1 MSSLLDN
8 SDYIHNLLLKNKI
21 ISKEQSCLALQ
32 MVAKSNGEL
41 NVITALKKLKFIDD
55 AKISSALASEY
66 GMEIVDLLSI
76 KIPPEAI
83 EAVPPN
89 VAKEYKIIP
98 IGFSGDILKVAIS
111 DPTDVGA
118 IDSLQFVLKR
128 DVEGVI
134 ASAEQITKLIEHHYG
149 SLSENVDSFLKG
161 MDGSVE
167 GVESIVSVETK
178 NDDEESEGDEAPIVK
193 LVSLIIIEAYKK
205 RASDIHLEPLEK
217 KFRVRYRIDGVL
229 QEVDNPPKYLQAN
242 ILSRLKIMAKIDIA
256 EKRVPQDGRIQ
267 IKIQD
272 KVLDLRVSTVPTSH
286 GESIVMRILD
296 KSSIMIDI
304 SSLGFFPDDINTV
317 KKIIGM
323 PDGIFLVTGP
333 TGSGKTTSL
342 YAFLN
347 TVNNP
352 TKKIIT
358 VEDPIEYHLEG
369 INQVQVNTPI
379 GMTFAVALRSMMRQ
393 APNII
398 MVGEIRDS
406 ETAEIAVNAA
416 LTGHLVFS
424 TLHTNDAPSA
434 ITRLIDI
441 GVKPFLVASAIRAV
455 MAQRLVR
462 KICTNCAEPYKP
474 TQVELDIMK
483 LDKESLNDA
492 SFKKGKGCVEC
503 HNSGFKGR
511 LGILEIFMLT
521 EDLQNMI
528 FKGASSYQIKEAA
541 KRSGM
546 KTLREDGIRKVMAG
560 LTTLEEVVSVSV
572 GDE

>member
-8 SDYIHNLLLKNKI
+8 NDYIHKLLLEKNI
-21 ISKEQSCLALQ
+21 INKEQSELALQ
-32 MVAKSNGEL
+32 MTGKDNGEP
-41 NVITALKKLKFIDD
+41 NVISALKKLKFVDD
-55 AKISSALASEY
+55 AKITSVLASEY
-66 GMEIVDLLSI
+66 GMESVDLSSI

-83 EAVPPN
+83 DAVTPD
-89 VAKEYKIIP
+89 VAKEYRIVP
-98 IGFSGDILKVAIS
+98 IGFLGDILKVAIS
-111 DPTDVGA
+111 DPTDMGV
-118 IDSLQFVLKR
+118 IDSLRFVLKR
-128 DVEGVI
+128 DIEGVV
-134 ASAEQITKLIEHHYG
+134 ASAEQINKLIEHYYG

-161 MDGSVE
+161 MDSAE
-167 GVESIVSVETK
+167 GVEPTVSVENK
-178 NDDEESEGDEAPIVK
+178 DDEEESGDEAPIIK
-193 LVSLIIIEAYKK
+193 LVSLIIMEAYKK

-267 IKIQD
+267 LKIQE
-272 KVLDLRVSTVPTSH
+272 KALDLRVSTVPTSH

-317 KKIIGM
+317 KKIISM

-347 TVNNP
+347 TVNKP
-352 TKKIIT
+352 TRKIIT

-369 INQVQVNTPI
+369 INQVQVNASI
-379 GMTFAVALRSMMRQ
+379 GMTFAIALRDMMRQ

-398 MVGEIRDS
+398 MVGEIRDG

-441 GVKPFLVASAIRAV
+441 GVKPFLVASAVRAV

-462 KICTNCAEPYKP
+462 RICANCAEPYEP
-474 TQVELDIMK
+474 TQTELDIMK
-483 LDKESLNDA
+483 LDKESLKDA
-492 SFKKGKGCVEC
+492 NFKKGKGCEEC

-511 LGILEIFMLT
+511 LGIIEIFMLT
-521 EDLQNMI
+521 EDLQDMI
-528 FKGASSYQIKEAA
+528 FKGASSYQIREAA
-541 KRSGM
+541 RRGGM
-546 KTLREDGIRKVMAG
+546 KSLREDGIRKVMSG
-560 LTTLEEVVSVSV
+560 LTTLEEVISVSAE
-572 GDE
+572 DS